1 MKKLMLLIALFAL
14 AQTTFAQASK
24 VPQAVK
30 TALAQAYPNAT
41 DVDWELEDGKYEAEI
56 DMEGGKEM
64 SLLYDASGSLLETE
78 VEIAFSEL
86 PQAVQAALK
95 GKKVKETAKITDA
108 KGMVTFE
115 AEVKGKDL
123 MFDTQGK
130 ELN

>member
-1 MKKLMLLIALFAL
+1 MLFIALFAL

-30 TALAQAYPNAT
+30 TALAKAYPNAT

-56 DMEGGKEM
+56 EMEGDKEM
-64 SLLYDASGSLLETE
+64 SVLFDASGALLETE
-78 VEIAFSEL
+78 VELAFSEL

-108 KGMVTFE
+108 KGVVTYE
-115 AEVKGKDL
+115 AEMKGKDL
-123 MFDTQGK
+123 MFDAQGK
-130 ELN
+130 QLN

>member
-130 ELN
+130 QLN

>member
-1 MKKLMLLIALFAL
+1 MLLIALFAL